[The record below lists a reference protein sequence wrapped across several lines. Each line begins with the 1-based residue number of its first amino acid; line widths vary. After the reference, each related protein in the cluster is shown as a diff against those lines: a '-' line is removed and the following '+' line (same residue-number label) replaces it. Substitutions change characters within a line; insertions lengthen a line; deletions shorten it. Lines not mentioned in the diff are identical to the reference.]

1 MSSILYYSQLFTT
14 WPLKLANRV
23 EARRTTTTQ
32 KKNRQW
38 RRIKY
43 IWVYVHVVVC
53 MLLCFQNR
61 KHICVPVLTCFPL
74 IIFYV
79 NYKMNA
85 YGGFI
90 MFFHIYFF
98 VAVSVSLLLLF
109 RCTNGSVFS
118 MPPIGY
124 MVYVVIKQGKNQ
136 QQQLQQRLLKVNK
149 SDRKINSTRN
159 ASNKSTKW
167 GKKQQNSG
175 KIGITRK
182 RTTLWNIHIV
192 FVFVFNAERDSSER
206 GRQREKIHQIN
217 KL

>member
-1 MSSILYYSQLFTT
+1 MFSKQKAHMCSGFDLFSFNYILCELQNERL
-14 WPLKLANRV
+14 
-23 EARRTTTTQ
+23 RRLY
-32 KKNRQW
+32 N
-38 RRIKY
+38 
-43 IWVYVHVVVC
+43 
-53 MLLCFQNR
+53 
-61 KHICVPVLTCFPL
+61 
-74 IIFYV
+74 
-79 NYKMNA
+79 
-85 YGGFI
+85 
-90 MFFHIYFF
+90 
-98 VAVSVSLLLLF
+98 VSVSLLLLF